1 MIHIRK
7 WASVLWL
14 VLLSINCSVSKAQE
28 SVTDNLINQSAD
40 SWSGCYTV
48 TGSPT
53 FGGVSGGPCPA
64 VSDNYVIFSY
74 GQYTLSQSI
83 AINQALNAS
92 GSGLQV
98 TGYNYYWSVK
108 NSNIN
113 GEQPGSYD
121 PVAYI
126 DVNLYNKSGSLLESD
141 RYNYGYYIGDWTTF
155 SGTRTYTSSYSSSS
169 LDNIQL
175 SVTGADSG
183 YWAGYYGAEFANFS
197 LTLNYSVK
205 SKTPTVPNTASIDPT
220 KIDSTFTDVGGIEMS
235 TSGGFQIPDST
246 SQVTKSTNST
256 SIGLTVISN
265 NREKERSTI
274 RQQQESILEEN
285 SLLALSFTRAGS
297 ILDADSNNLT
307 SPTNPINN
315 AINGGTRLP
324 DSGSQEKT
332 GPTVKKDVQNNS
344 LAGGVDITRMV
355 QVPAGFESY
364 LGTVPDGR
372 MYEPKEIYRR
382 QRNVDNAGATR
393 FLNNKNDILHQLM
406 IEQQYNIGN

>member
-1 MIHIRK
+1 
-7 WASVLWL
+7 LF
-14 VLLSINCSVSKAQE
+14 INCSVSKAQE

-40 SWSGCYTV
+40 SWSGCYTI
-48 TGSPT
+48 TESPT
-53 FGGVSGGPCPA
+53 FGGYSGGPCPA

-83 AINQALNAS
+83 AINQALANS

-113 GEQPGSYD
+113 GEQPGGYD
-121 PVAYI
+121 SIAYI
-126 DVNLYNKSGSLLESD
+126 DVNLYNKAGSLLETD

-169 LDNIQL
+169 LGNIQL

-183 YWAGYYGAEFANFS
+183 YWAGYYGPEFANFS

-205 SKTPTVPNTASIDPT
+205 SNTPTVPNTASIDPT
-220 KIDSTFTDVGGIEMS
+220 KVDSTFTDVGGIEMS
-235 TSGGFQIPDST
+235 TSGVLQIPDST

-256 SIGLTVISN
+256 SIGLTVISK
-265 NREKERSTI
+265 NREKERSVI
-274 RQQQESILEEN
+274 SQQQESILEEN

-307 SPTNPINN
+307 SPTNLINMQGN
-315 AINGGTRLP
+315 SKLP
-324 DSGSQEKT
+324 NYNSQEQT
-332 GPTVKKDVQNNS
+332 NSNVKKNVQPNQA
-344 LAGGVDITRMV
+344 AGNVDITAIA
-355 QVPAGFESY
+355 QTPQGFELY
-364 LGTVPDGR
+364 MNGMRDGQF
-372 MYEPKEIYRR
+372 YAPKEIYKG
-382 QRNVDNAGATR
+382 QRTVDNARAER
-393 FLNNKNDILHQLM
+393 FLNSKSDVLHQMM
-406 IEQQYNIGN
+406 IEQQYNLGN